1 MSNSML
7 EQAIIDASELREAAL
22 KSAENAVI
30 EKYSTEVEEAMERI
44 LEQDEGLRG
53 LVGAK

>member
-1 MSNSML
+1 ML

-44 LEQDEGLRG
+44 LEQDDELDLGMEQGSKL
-53 LVGAK
+53 